1 MPCVPPSI
9 TGFVALAVLTVSLP
23 VCPAHSGALEP
34 REIVR
39 RADRQRGIDSPYRFR
54 ARIASRAAERGND
67 EEAVSS
73 VVEVRANGF
82 AQQVVFVLEPI
93 PGDVMLVTP
102 DTLWLRPRRLH
113 RLTRIPP
120 DLRLFGGASISDV
133 TSVDVLGSYGATLRA
148 TADDTDEYVVDLEA
162 TAGGTRYPRAVYRIG
177 RDDFRP
183 LELDFL
189 AASGRS
195 LKSVRYEDFA
205 PVLSRTIPTRLI
217 VEDHVYHDTTTIV
230 LSDFQPVASAEAAA
244 YGPEYLLAL
253 PEGGR

>member
-1 MPCVPPSI
+1 MPCVPPSFAGVI
-9 TGFVALAVLTVSLP
+9 AVGVLVVAL
-23 VCPAHSGALEP
+23 VCPAHSGSLEA

-54 ARIASRAAERGND
+54 ARIGSRAAEGGND
-67 EEAVSS
+67 EEGAST

-82 AQQVVFVLEPI
+82 AQQIVFVLQPI
-93 PGDVMLVTP
+93 AGDVMLVTP
-102 DTLWLRPRRLH
+102 DILWLRPRRLH

-120 DLRLFGGASISDV
+120 DLRLFGGASVSDV
-133 TSVDVLGSYGATLRA
+133 TSVDVLGSYGATLRPI
-148 TADDTDEYVVDLEA
+148 ADETGDYVVDLEA
-162 TAGGTRYPRAVYRIG
+162 AARGTRYPRALYRI
-177 RDDFRP
+177 RREDFQP

-189 AASGRS
+189 AASGRP

-205 PVLSRTIPTRLI
+205 PVLGRTIPTRLV
-217 VEDHVYHDTTTIV
+217 VEDYVYRDTTTIV
-230 LSDFQPVASAEAAA
+230 LSDFRPVARSEAAA